1 MIVLPSTSSGF
12 ISSNKAFPYLPRSIR
27 DNNSL
32 YPNNEFKVLPT
43 QGGVA
48 KWTELGPNGWGQ
60 YGPYYNLFSKFYL
73 KSDDSAESI
82 PAGGGN
88 IHCLKAAGIGSRLGV
103 SISRNITKNPIG
115 TTNLANDWSMYTIVA
130 NSVSITTQTYVDFGC
145 FYRVTSNDP
154 MRSLNFGAIAINF
167 SRSTPVLSDSYLN
180 YSIIHG
186 GGVNLLG
193 NSSTYTYFNT
203 YDPAKTYEAYNQWL
217 GSPIIKFKKL
227 DEINQSSVFNQW
239 QFLTYRVTI
248 PTFVN
253 TPQNDGATGKAQTC
267 TLRLCFCENN
277 SYLDDG
283 SGLNTGSIQFLYP
296 FLNLS

>member
-1 MIVLPSTSSGF
+1 MIVLPSSSSGF
-12 ISSNKAFPYLPRSIR
+12 INSNKAFPYLPRSIR

-48 KWTELGPNGWGQ
+48 KWTETAPSGWGQ
-60 YGPYYNLFSKFYL
+60 YSPYYGVFLKYYL
-73 KSDDSAESI
+73 KSDESTESI

-103 SISRNITKNPIG
+103 GITRNVTKNPIS
-115 TTNLANDWSMYTIVA
+115 TTNIANDWSMYTIVA

-145 FYRVTSNDP
+145 FYKVSSKDSL
-154 MRSLNFGAIAINF
+154 RSLNFGAIAIHFTKSATFN
-167 SRSTPVLSDSYLN
+167 SYLN

-193 NSSTYTYFNT
+193 NNSTYTYFNT
-203 YDPAKTYEAYNQWL
+203 YDADKTYEAYNQWL
-217 GSPIIKFKKL
+217 GRAVIKFKKL
-227 DEINQSSVFNQW
+227 DEINQSSIFDQW
-239 QFLTYRVTI
+239 QFLTYRVAI

-253 TPQNDGATGKAQTC
+253 TPQDDGTTGKADSC

-296 FLNLS
+296 FLSLS